1 METLQHRNA
10 SFISHQ
16 PTIKNNRH
24 LVWLILKN
32 NSQGLTSRDVAKM
45 SSGVL
50 SYSTV
55 QPRVSELLSD
65 CLIRVKGSARN
76 PKTGMVNSTY
86 CILKKSESLNL
97 IENKLISLV
106 AEHDLL
112 IENYF
117 KYKLIDERLNSI
129 DKEIERLEH
138 KKLNLL

>member
-16 PTIKNNRH
+16 PIIKDHRNY
-24 LVWLILKN
+24 VWQSLRKN
-32 NSQGLTSRDVAKM
+32 PNGLTAQQITD
-45 SSGVL
+45 L
-50 SYSTV
+50 SNK
-55 QPRVSELLSD
+55 RVSLISSRSRLNELLND

-76 PKTGMVNSTY
+76 PKTGKVNSTY
-86 CILKKSESLNL
+86 CTLEKSESLNL